1 MKEKTI
7 YVAFDGKE
15 FPYEEDCQDYENK
28 CSLAKFHKDIIVLD
42 KNGKKIMEWWEEDW
56 SEFYGLYFAT
66 QEAWQAFLDFFG
78 EEAHLPGN
86 YYSRYI
92 ESMDEEV
99 SYIDTHWIYHGDDG
113 EWHCLEKD
121 LEIAQNEYNEE
132 IKNF

>member
-7 YVAFDGKE
+7 YVACDGKE
-15 FPYEEDCQDYENK
+15 FLYEEDCRNYENR
-28 CSLAKFHKDIIVLD
+28 CSLAEFHESITVLD
-42 KNGKKIMEWWEEDW
+42 ENGEEIIEWWEEDNPDN
-56 SEFYGLYFAT
+56 FYGLYFTT

-78 EEAHLPGN
+78 EEALLPGN

-99 SYIDTHWIYHGDDG
+99 SYIGTHWVYFDDD

-121 LEIAQNEYNEE
+121 LEIAQNKYKEWM
-132 IKNF
+132 KNF